1 VLSLAQTRR
10 QSKAV
15 VTIRLLDKGAQDAV
29 LYQTN
34 FLDNAPYLS
43 GNNVALAVVPKPG
56 LPSSVITAT
65 FDNFE
70 QGTYEVPQVAIER
83 AVRITWPDTG
93 MNFAVEAAPTVQGPW
108 LPVNDQLPPGVQQM
122 TAPANEVMKVVR
134 LRQAP

>member
-34 FLDNAPYLS
+34 FLDNTPYLS
-43 GNNVALAVVPKPG
+43 GDAVALAVVPKPG

-70 QGTYEVPQVAIER
+70 HGTYEVPQVAIER
-83 AVRITWPDTG
+83 AARVTWPDTG

-108 LPVNDQLPPGVQQM
+108 LPVNDQLPPGMQQM
-122 TAPANEVMKVVR
+122 TAPANGSMMFWR
-134 LRQAP
+134 LIQAP